1 MITEFKIDKQS
12 GLLVP
17 IDAKVRP
24 VEFGFRAPKVQAEV
38 EEADEQVTAKV

>member
-1 MITEFKIDKQS
+1 MITEFKLDKQS

-24 VEFGFRAPKVQAEV
+24 VEFGFRAPVAKVTAP
-38 EEADEQVTAKV
+38 DEQEVVKAA